1 MADFRQVLD
10 FCELRDIDFC
20 GVPWTYVNRKD
31 GPRNVKVR
39 LDGGGATQE
48 WIDLFLMLLLLTSR
62 RPALAIAPSCCGCKK
77 RIVIT

>member
-1 MADFRQVLD
+1 MRPCGNTNIFLKLEGGGARQMADFRQVLD

-39 LDGGGATQE
+39 LDGGGGATQE
-48 WIDLFLMLLLLTSR
+48 WIDLF
-62 RPALAIAPSCCGCKK
+62 
-77 RIVIT
+77 